1 MSSSIANEKSTTE
14 QLELRAELTWN
25 IPNNTSCPLAT
36 QLDENPKDVR
46 VHHYNDT
53 CYMEIELAHPQ
64 DGSNKQKLKLQ
75 EEVGNCACPTF
86 WKNGCHPR
94 FQIVEDMCAI
104 AEVFLTNRETLRNLI
119 ADLRQADREPSILN
133 LTITG
138 AHEDVADVR
147 SMNVGTLTT
156 HEMECIEFAVENGYY
171 DRNRKISL
179 GQIAEEFDVSKS
191 TCSERLGIA
200 ESKIVKKLFSN

>member
-1 MSSSIANEKSTTE
+1 
-14 QLELRAELTWN
+14 
-25 IPNNTSCPLAT
+25 
-36 QLDENPKDVR
+36 
-46 VHHYNDT
+46 
-53 CYMEIELAHPQ
+53 
-64 DGSNKQKLKLQ
+64 
-75 EEVGNCACPTF
+75 
-86 WKNGCHPR
+86 
-94 FQIVEDMCAI
+94 MCAI